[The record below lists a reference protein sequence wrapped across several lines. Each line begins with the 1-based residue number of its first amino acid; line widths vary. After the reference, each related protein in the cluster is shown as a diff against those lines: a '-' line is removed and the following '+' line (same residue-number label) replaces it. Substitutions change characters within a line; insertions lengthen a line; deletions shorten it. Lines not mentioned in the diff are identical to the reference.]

1 MFCEGKHETQFSATS
16 NYFEGSLSTGIS
28 DIIQGF
34 FPNKKLLSRTR
45 FNKLAPWRSIWSH
58 LAHQNRARVW
68 VMLSE
73 GKHET
78 QFSANGNMKK
88 RSRVQLYATWLHMG
102 RFMFA
107 YTSIV
112 HHTQSSSVELHILV
126 LFITHRV
133 HLWNFLACVWTPLSW
148 VTVMHKLLL
157 VWNNC
162 CVQTVCCGC
171 LHDPCC

>member
-1 MFCEGKHETQFSATS
+1 
-16 NYFEGSLSTGIS
+16 
-28 DIIQGF
+28 
-34 FPNKKLLSRTR
+34 
-45 FNKLAPWRSIWSH
+45 
-58 LAHQNRARVW
+58 
-68 VMLSE
+68 MLSE

-133 HLWNFLACVWTPLSW
+133 HLWNFLACV
-148 VTVMHKLLL
+148 
-157 VWNNC
+157 
-162 CVQTVCCGC
+162 
-171 LHDPCC
+171 